1 MNGNAK
7 QIARLSLFTAISVVF
22 LLLAGVVPA
31 GRFVLLAVASFPVCA
46 SFMMYGGVWA
56 FAVFVVSAMLGG
68 LIVPGNAVLLYAVF
82 FGYYPVLKSFL
93 EKIHSTKIMWIL
105 KLLSYTVIFIL
116 YVILARALLSVGA
129 GTETIWPVLYIAGAV
144 AFYVYDWCY
153 SVLIRFYIEKIARYF
168 S

>member
-7 QIARLSLFTAISVVF
+7 QVARLSLFAAISVVF
-22 LLLAGVVPA
+22 LLLASVVPT

-46 SFMMYGGVWA
+46 SFMMYGGAWA
-56 FAVFVVSAMLGG
+56 FAVFIVSAILGG
-68 LIVPGNAVLLYAVF
+68 LIAPGSTALLYALF

-105 KLLSYTVIFIL
+105 KFMSYTVVFIL
-116 YVILARALLSVGA
+116 YVALARLLLVGEIR
-129 GTETIWPVLYIAGAV
+129 TPFSWPVLYIIGAV
-144 AFYVYDWCY
+144 VFYVYDWCY